1 MSASL
6 ARYLKDFGTP
16 PPPPVIADDLDM
28 FASDFTEPLSLPA
41 EEPVDIDA
49 ERAEAHAKGRQEA
62 ADEWEQRAAED
73 RAALIQAHEAEIA
86 ALKERLEGEVV
97 AIIADRMEAIAA
109 ATAQEVA
116 DQTARVLAP
125 LIEEAI
131 AAKVTADLADLIKA
145 AILEGDVNAVTV
157 RGPAAMFEALRVRLG
172 ESATVIRHVE
182 TDDID
187 LTVELGDAS
196 LVTRMSAWSA
206 SLKKVLG

>member
-16 PPPPVIADDLDM
+16 PPPAVIADDLDM
-28 FASDFTEPLSLPA
+28 FASDFAEPLALPA
-41 EEPVDIDA
+41 EEPVDIEA

-62 ADEWEQRAAED
+62 TDEWEQRAAED
-73 RAALIQAHEAEIA
+73 RAALIQTHEAEMA

-97 AIIADRMEAIAA
+97 AIIADRIEAIAA
-109 ATAQEVA
+109 ATARDVA

-131 AAKVTADLADLIKA
+131 AAKATADLAELIKA

-157 RGPAAMFEALRVRLG
+157 RGPAAMFEALRERLG
-172 ESATVIRHVE
+172 ENATVIRHVE